1 MSSVFVMDIPSVS
14 VNDKPVEFDDSDA
27 AQQHRADV
35 VRKAKRDIRNKAFL
49 LKHPEIATAFDL
61 VKNNEISKEK
71 PVEKP
76 KPSLVPE
83 IKVEEE
89 SVKVP
94 KPKPEPVKPEPPVEP
109 VAVATAV
116 RAQPKP
122 VKPEPP
128 VEPVAVATAVRAQPE
143 PKPEPKPD
151 ATATAF
157 AAQPIKVPAPPI
169 KNVSNPI
176 TIRASMDGKFF

>member
-27 AQQHRADV
+27 AQQRRADI

-76 KPSLVPE
+76 KPALVPE
-83 IKVEEE
+83 IKEE

-94 KPKPEPVKPEPPVEP
+94 KPKPEPPVEPVATATAVPAQPVPKPEPKPPVEP
-109 VAVATAV
+109 VAVA
-116 RAQPKP
+116 AQP
-122 VKPEPP
+122 VKLS
-128 VEPVAVATAVRAQPE
+128 
-143 PKPEPKPD
+143 
-151 ATATAF
+151 
-157 AAQPIKVPAPPI
+157 APPI

>member
-27 AQQHRADV
+27 AQQRRADI

-49 LKHPEIATAFDL
+49 LKHPDIATAFDL
-61 VKNNEISKEK
+61 VKSNEITKEK

-76 KPSLVPE
+76 KPALVPE
-83 IKVEEE
+83 IKEE

>member
-27 AQQHRADV
+27 AQQRRADI

-49 LKHPEIATAFDL
+49 LKHPDIATAFDL
-61 VKNNEISKEK
+61 VKSNEITKEK

-76 KPSLVPE
+76 KPTLVAE
-83 IKVEEE
+83 IKEE

-94 KPKPEPVKPEPPVEP
+94 KPVVPAEPVPVKVPVIPEPNRWPVEK
-109 VAVATAV
+109 
-116 RAQPKP
+116 PKP

-128 VEPVAVATAVRAQPE
+128 VEPVATATAVPAQPV
-143 PKPEPKPD
+143 PKPEPKPPVEPV
-151 ATATAF
+151 AV
-157 AAQPIKVPAPPI
+157 AAQPVKLSAPPI

>member
-14 VNDKPVEFDDSDA
+14 VNDNPIEFDDSDA
-27 AQQHRADV
+27 AQQRRADI

-49 LKHPEIATAFDL
+49 LKHPDIATAFDL
-61 VKNNEISKEK
+61 VKNNEVSKEK

-76 KPSLVPE
+76 KPK

-94 KPKPEPVKPEPPVEP
+94 EPVVPAEPVPVIPKPPVEP

-116 RAQPKP
+116 RAQPVPKP
-122 VKPEPP
+122 VI
-128 VEPVAVATAVRAQPE
+128 
-143 PKPEPKPD
+143 PKPEPEPV
-151 ATATAF
+151 ATATAVAV
-157 AAQPIKVPAPPI
+157 AAQPVKVSTPAI

>member
-27 AQQHRADV
+27 AQQHRADI

-49 LKHPEIATAFDL
+49 LKHPDIATAFDL
-61 VKNNEISKEK
+61 VKSNEITKEK

-76 KPSLVPE
+76 KPALVPE
-83 IKVEEE
+83 IKEE

-94 KPKPEPVKPEPPVEP
+94 KPKPEPPVEP

-151 ATATAF
+151 ATATAV
-157 AAQPIKVPAPPI
+157 AAQPVKLSAPPI

>member
-49 LKHPEIATAFDL
+49 LKHPDIATAFDL
-61 VKNNEISKEK
+61 VKNNEVTKEK

-94 KPKPEPVKPEPPVEP
+94 KPKPE
-109 VAVATAV
+109 
-116 RAQPKP
+116 P